1 VAAAAGSI
9 AGLQAVGL
17 IAPSAGLGH
26 AIELGGLAAI
36 AGALLLLLLP
46 ETKQAPLPD

>member
-1 VAAAAGSI
+1 VAP
-9 AGLQAVGL
+9 AV
-17 IAPSAGLGH
+17 GLGH

-36 AGALLLLLLP
+36 AGAALLLFLP